1 MEIPV
6 INRLS
11 DFEAGMNSLQIPSF
25 LSQIVTFT
33 GIENLLQAY
42 SFWKWGALILA
53 LLASFTTLVNRI
65 RILIIRFRFQANQS
79 LPTKPLIE
87 DDDYDSESDSSCSSS
102 DDEEDEPAAS
112 PSSPRWRPTEY
123 LDFRVSGSAHS
134 IDDRW
139 KNSDLKLRRRRSSC
153 SLGDLLSFSELANK
167 KSVVKLWD
175 NLSNLGLGLDLN
187 RNSFGDEIDTAGLD
201 IASIFGWN
209 SRISAVPA
217 SSSPAVVV
225 SASTNESKNVELKV
239 WDTRAA
245 FQLPAIIA
253 EWRPTLGKIVGVYTG
268 GVDKV
273 YVRDDGSGDLTVG
286 DMRKASSPLE
296 NLTESDSE
304 TWWDADA
311 GDETIEDLVRTERW

>member
-6 INRLS
+6 LNRLS
-11 DFEAGMNSLQIPSF
+11 DFEAGMTSLQSPTF
-25 LSQIVTFT
+25 LSQIVSFS
-33 GIENLLQAY
+33 GIEDLLQDY

-87 DDDYDSESDSSCSSS
+87 EDDFDSESDSSCSSS
-102 DDEEDEPAAS
+102 DDEEEEPAAS

-123 LDFRVSGSAHS
+123 QDFRVSGSAHY
-134 IDDRW
+134 IDDRLR
-139 KNSDLKLRRRRSSC
+139 NSDLKLRRPRSSR
-153 SLGDLLSFSELANK
+153 SLGDLFSLSELANS

-187 RNSFGDEIDTAGLD
+187 RNSSGNEIDTAGLG
-201 IASIFGWN
+201 IASMFGWN
-209 SRISAVPA
+209 SKIQAFPA
-217 SSSPAVVV
+217 SSPPAVVV
-225 SASTNESKNVELKV
+225 SASTSKSRNVELKV

-245 FQLPAIIA
+245 FQLPAMIA

-268 GVDKV
+268 GVEKV
-273 YVRDDGSGDLTVG
+273 YVRDDVVGDLTVG
-286 DMRKASSPLE
+286 DLRKVSTPLG
-296 NLTESDSE
+296 NLTESDVV
-304 TWWDADA
+304 
-311 GDETIEDLVRTERW
+311 G